1 MVKQV
6 QDARKDF
13 PSIVENH
20 SEHPLTYLDS
30 AASSL
35 KPIQVIDTVA
45 DFYKHNYA
53 NIHRGLYDLSAKA
66 SEAFEQGR
74 QTAARFINA
83 SSEREIV
90 FVRNGTEGFNL
101 LANCLTANH
110 IKPNTQIIVTDME
123 HHANLVPWQVAA
135 KHCGAQIVSV
145 PLLASGDLDLEAFK
159 QLLTKPTSLVCFTAV
174 SNVLGTVNPV
184 KEMGELAH
192 QAGALTVVDA
202 AQLAPHMPMDVQVFD
217 CDFLS
222 ISGHKCYGPTGAS
235 FIYGKLHL
243 LEQLPPYQTGGGMI
257 EVVEIEQSTYASV
270 PQRFEAG
277 TPAIAEVVGLG
288 KALDYMMSFGM
299 QAIYD
304 YEHALLQKMEK
315 ALRALPYISILGEPA
330 HRTGLVSFNIAD
342 IHPHDV
348 ASLLNEENVAVRA
361 GHHCAMPLHMKLHVA
376 ASVRA
381 SLGIYN
387 NEQDIERLITA
398 IEKIA
403 KLFGVID
410 G

>member
-1 MVKQV
+1 MTKPV
-6 QDARKDF
+6 QNARHDF
-13 PSIVENH
+13 PTIMENQ
-20 SEHPLTYLDS
+20 SDLPLTYLDS

-35 KPIQVIDTVA
+35 KPNQVINAVA
-45 DFYKHNYA
+45 DFYKHDYA

-66 SEAFEQGR
+66 SEAFEQVR
-74 QTAARFINA
+74 KTAATFIHA
-83 SSEREIV
+83 ASEREIV

-101 LANCLTANH
+101 LASCLAKSH
-110 IKPNTQIIVTDME
+110 IKPSTQIIVTYME

-135 KHCGAQIVSV
+135 KQCNAQLVSI
-145 PLLASGDLDLEAFK
+145 PLLASGDLDLKTYK

-184 KEMGELAH
+184 KEIVELAH

-202 AQLAPHMPMDVQVFD
+202 AQLAPHMPMDVQAFK

-235 FIYGKLHL
+235 FIYGKLSL

-257 EVVEIEQSTYASV
+257 EVVEIEQSTYAPV

-288 KALDYMMSFGM
+288 VALNYMMSFGM

-304 YEHALLQKMEK
+304 YEHALLIKMEG
-315 ALRALPYISILGEPA
+315 ALKALPYISIIGEPT
-330 HRTGLVSFNIAD
+330 HRTGLISFNIAD

-361 GHHCAMPLHMKLHVA
+361 GHHCAMPLHMKLNVA

-387 NEQDIERLITA
+387 NEQDIERLIVA